1 MVSMLCCINVLSPLK
16 TESRMTAELTG
27 EPLEQTP
34 FTVRVPAN
42 KDTWDVL
49 KPGGKC
55 RTLPWTQEVVRSPD
69 TAVSCSVAVAT
80 SFIYSWRGTLKRNQE
95 EVASVWTAGLLL
107 TLTSVSGVKEPVNP
121 EPAAS
126 TLAMFPL
133 DECTYESQSS
143 LCPWEDLWDGNV
155 SPVSD
160 QRLTSVWASCPVSPS
175 TQHKLGFSPNTIWA
189 LIKSGM
195 ETGPCMP
202 LGYFSIN
209 QCDTWLTVG
218 DYWFLKNY

>member
-1 MVSMLCCINVLSPLK
+1 MVSMLCCINVLAPLK

-49 KPGGKC
+49 KPGGKS

-133 DECTYESQSS
+133 DECTYELQSN

-155 SPVSD
+155 SPASD
-160 QRLTSVWASCPVSPS
+160 QRLTSIWSTSHQRLGVLSCQS
-175 TQHKLGFSPNTIWA
+175 QHAAQTGLFPKHHLGFNQKWNGNRTLHA
-189 LIKSGM
+189 SGI
-195 ETGPCMP
+195 
-202 LGYFSIN
+202 F
-209 QCDTWLTVG
+209 
-218 DYWFLKNY
+218 FH